1 MDKILLIHN
10 NYRLQGGEDIAVKN
24 ELNLLKENYEVKS
37 IFFENEIK
45 NIYDVISFLTF
56 SNKSSNK
63 KILDLV
69 DEFQPDLVYFN
80 NTWFK
85 ISLGIFKLLRKKN
98 VKILI
103 KIHNFRYHCTKSF
116 RAYVHLDNEN
126 YCSACGFKKS
136 KVNLI
141 NKYYSNS
148 LLKSIFATF
157 FAKKY
162 MKAIKDES
170 INLAVLTEFHKQ
182 FLTDNYSR
190 KKNVFI
196 IPNYISSNHSTV
208 NEEDYFTYAGRLSI
222 EKGVY
227 SLIDSYLSSDLR
239 NKVLK
244 IIGDGPELKNL
255 KEKYKINNI
264 QFLGQLSNK
273 ETVDLISKSKAVLS
287 ATKLYEGQPT
297 LLCEAS
303 LNGKASLFPDSGGIN
318 EFLPSDYEFIFEQ
331 FNYEDLKNKLNLLN
345 NYNLKKTNALK
356 AHKFIKLKLEKDNI
370 LNQFNQIIDKDD

>member
-1 MDKILLIHN
+1 
-10 NYRLQGGEDIAVKN
+10 
-24 ELNLLKENYEVKS
+24 
-37 IFFENEIK
+37 
-45 NIYDVISFLTF
+45 
-56 SNKSSNK
+56 
-63 KILDLV
+63 
-69 DEFQPDLVYFN
+69 
-80 NTWFK
+80 
-85 ISLGIFKLLRKKN
+85 
-98 VKILI
+98 
-103 KIHNFRYHCTKSF
+103 
-116 RAYVHLDNEN
+116 
-126 YCSACGFKKS
+126 
-136 KVNLI
+136 
-141 NKYYSNS
+141 
-148 LLKSIFATF
+148 
-157 FAKKY
+157 

-345 NYNLKKTNALK
+345 NDNLRKTNALK